1 LKTICLDT
9 SILFSV
15 FEPDWRG
22 TVTNLR
28 LNEISKIE
36 KYVLVSADAVVEE
49 LNTDFKFGPAALKYY
64 GKWVKKT
71 YKTSFE
77 SLALSKEYIRE
88 VRDRL
93 DVSVPR
99 ADAAII
105 SISTLNELDY
115 ILTWNFEH
123 LDNAAVM
130 GIVKEINAKKKFK
143 TPLITNPKDFM
154 P

>member
-28 LNEISKIE
+28 LNEISKNE
-36 KYVLVSADAVVEE
+36 GYMLVSADVVVEE
-49 LNTDFKFGPAALKYY
+49 LKTDFKFGPAALKYY
-64 GKWVKKT
+64 EKWIKKT
-71 YKTSFE
+71 YKTSLE
-77 SLALSKEYIRE
+77 SLALSREYIRE
-88 VRDRL
+88 VWDRL
-93 DVSVPR
+93 GIHIPR
-99 ADAAII
+99 ADAAIV
-105 SISTLNELDY
+105 SISTMNELDY

-123 LDNAAVM
+123 LDNVAVIR
-130 GIVKEINAKKKFK
+130 IVREINAKRKFK
-143 TPLITNPKDFM
+143 TPVITNPKDFM